1 MKIGVRFR
9 VAIGLVAVAFGF
21 IVAGPLRATIREAWR
36 ADDAPNVATAPVDTP
51 ARTVWTGAD
60 GASVRVVPLPH
71 RVHAERARR
80 RGRIETA
87 AMVFGIVI
95 ALLSVLLMLRS
106 PLKRI
111 KRLADDVRR
120 SSKDGYAF
128 VTAVDGTDEIG
139 DLARAFNEAATEVRG
154 QIDKLEKR
162 DRALT
167 EYIHGM
173 THDLAI
179 PLTVLQGRLTQ
190 LEADAKAS
198 RAPDAD
204 TVNAAFAECQ
214 YLAQLV
220 ANLGAAAR
228 LDTGDTQVD
237 SREVDLN
244 ALVERVVARHKPV
257 ADHRGVTLDFAVPDE
272 RVVTVGDDLLLER
285 AVSNLVHNAIRHI
298 GRPRGEGHVAVVL
311 DRVPDG
317 FSLLVKDDG
326 TQASAALAAAL
337 ERGGDLQPSSSRGTG
352 LGMRIVRDVARK
364 HGLSLTF
371 DVPAEGG
378 FEARLVTSHAAIADR
393 PVTNS

>member
-1 MKIGVRFR
+1 MKIGLRFR
-9 VAIGLVAVAFGF
+9 VLAIVIVCGGMAAIAPLFALVLRD
-21 IVAGPLRATIREAWR
+21 IEGP
-36 ADDAPNVATAPVDTP
+36 P
-51 ARTVWTGAD
+51 AHVSEGPPFRTFDRGRR
-60 GASVRVVPLPH
+60 GVRVPPADVQH
-71 RVHAERARR
+71 QRRERRLK
-80 RGRIETA
+80 A
-87 AMVFGIVI
+87 AQIMMSGGLLISLAGVLI
-95 ALLSVLLMLRS
+95 ALHS
-106 PLKRI
+106 PI
-111 KRLADDVRR
+111 KRLKRLAEDVRD
-120 SSKDGYAF
+120 SAHEGYNLR
-128 VTAVDGTDEIG
+128 TKVDGTDEIG

-198 RAPDAD
+198 RVPDAD

-228 LDTGDTQVD
+228 LDTGDAHVD
-237 SREVDLN
+237 KREVDLS

-257 ADHRGVTLDFAVPDE
+257 AEHRGVTLDFAVPDE

-285 AVSNLVHNAIRHI
+285 AISNLVHNAIRHI
-298 GRPRGEGHVAVVL
+298 GRPRGEGHVALVL
-311 DRVPDG
+311 DRTEAG

-326 TQASAALAAAL
+326 TQATPALAEAL
-337 ERGGDLQPSSSRGTG
+337 RQGRDLQPSSSRGTG

-378 FEARLVTSHAAIADR
+378 LEARLIASHAPIADR